1 METKQINVAINAAM
15 KKIKQLRKDDR
26 NPHGNYSFASIDAFL
41 DMCRPICSEHGL
53 HPQVNSVNSETF
65 NAGNG
70 KLWAKFSY
78 LIAMGHVSGE
88 TTEPV
93 GMDIMLPLTGA
104 QTSGSAQSY
113 AVKQFLRGLLLI
125 STGDKDDVDLK
136 PQAPEEGVEAAQT
149 PLDLS
154 ETEEQPDAATPTP
167 ANADV
172 DWSKWVND
180 QMNQIKDA
188 NKIKL
193 LMWSRK
199 TQKQREDLKE
209 ADRELSATLGDF
221 YQQKYDEQNTG
232 ER

>member
-1 METKQINVAINAAM
+1 METKDINAAIANAM
-15 KKIKQLRKDDR
+15 TKIKMLGKGEKNTHQ
-26 NPHGNYSFASIDAFL
+26 NYNFASIDDFL
-41 DMCRPICSEHGL
+41 EMCRPICAGEGL
-53 HPQVNSVNSETF
+53 HINPNCVSMDTFPVNNKTWATFTF
-65 NAGNG
+65 NITMCH
-70 KLWAKFSY
+70 S
-78 LIAMGHVSGE
+78 SGQQ
-88 TTEPV
+88 TEPAGSMV
-93 GMDIMLPLTGA
+93 SLPLTGA
-104 QTSGSAQSY
+104 QTSGAAQSY
-113 AVKQFLRGLLLI
+113 AVKQYLRGLLLI
-125 STGDKDDVDLK
+125 ATGDNDDADFL
-136 PQAPEEGVEAAQT
+136 PQVEGGIETKATPAPAAAPEPKTTT
-149 PLDLS
+149 PS
-154 ETEEQPDAATPTP
+154 PPPP

-193 LMWSRK
+193 LMWSKK